1 MVERGLDTAE
11 KIDRFFKPEYE
22 RDLYDPFLLKDM
34 RLACERIHKAVLG
47 QEKIIIYSD
56 YDVDGVSAATVLSEY
71 FRGINYPFEIYL
83 PDRQKEGH
91 GVNQNTLEQLIAAGA
106 NLIVTLDCGTTNSKE
121 VQWAKDRGVDMIV
134 VDHHKVIVGRPAAAA
149 FINPHQIGD
158 NYPFK
163 DLCGTGLAFKL
174 YQGLKKGSE
183 KKGEEKWLL
192 DLVALA
198 TVADMVP
205 MLDENRVFVK
215 YGLFVLAKTK
225 RVGLQM
231 LMESSGIKARH
242 NLETLSTNLDA
253 MTLGF
258 SLGPRLNAASRM
270 AHANLAYEL
279 LNSPDESKIQEL
291 VTTLNQNNRERQRI
305 TEKILKELDV
315 AILKRSQI
323 PMFIMEG
330 SPAWPLT
337 LVGLAA
343 AKASEKYYRPALIFE
358 KRDDGLCR
366 GSLRSINGFNL
377 IDAFKCV
384 SEYLIKYGGHP
395 SAAGCTFK
403 AEEEETIREKLNEYA
418 QKILTP
424 ELLRKKLNINAEV
437 SFDEVNWDLMGLL
450 EKFEPFGMANPKPRF
465 LTKNVGVKKLVLLGQ
480 NGAHL
485 KIFAR
490 DTKTGREFPIL
501 FFRHNGLAEDF
512 KIGDT
517 LDVVYELDENEWD
530 DSKEIQLKLIDYA
543 KK

>member
-1 MVERGLDTAE
+1 MKYEWILTDASPAGSLESQYPLAVSRLLVERGLDTAE

-231 LMESSGIKARH
+231 LMESS
-242 NLETLSTNLDA
+242 
-253 MTLGF
+253 
-258 SLGPRLNAASRM
+258 
-270 AHANLAYEL
+270 
-279 LNSPDESKIQEL
+279 
-291 VTTLNQNNRERQRI
+291 
-305 TEKILKELDV
+305 
-315 AILKRSQI
+315 
-323 PMFIMEG
+323 
-330 SPAWPLT
+330 
-337 LVGLAA
+337 
-343 AKASEKYYRPALIFE
+343 
-358 KRDDGLCR
+358 
-366 GSLRSINGFNL
+366 
-377 IDAFKCV
+377 
-384 SEYLIKYGGHP
+384 
-395 SAAGCTFK
+395 
-403 AEEEETIREKLNEYA
+403 
-418 QKILTP
+418 
-424 ELLRKKLNINAEV
+424 
-437 SFDEVNWDLMGLL
+437 
-450 EKFEPFGMANPKPRF
+450 
-465 LTKNVGVKKLVLLGQ
+465 
-480 NGAHL
+480 
-485 KIFAR
+485 
-490 DTKTGREFPIL
+490 
-501 FFRHNGLAEDF
+501 
-512 KIGDT
+512 
-517 LDVVYELDENEWD
+517 
-530 DSKEIQLKLIDYA
+530 
-543 KK
+543 